1 MSDFSIIGNRTAMID
16 AAAKTTGA
24 GKYTDDLSVPGML
37 VGKILHSPYP
47 HARIRRIDTSRAEKC
62 EGVVAVVVGQ
72 DAPNPYGIL
81 PVGHDEYALALDKVR
96 YVGDNVACVVAV
108 SESIAE
114 TALELI
120 DVEYEV
126 LPAYFD
132 PEESMKAVTD
142 LIHDSKPGNLE
153 KDYHHVFGDPD
164 QGFAGADQIAE
175 ARFIANEVTHAAM
188 EPHSTLASFEIDP
201 HTGKPGRLTV
211 WSSTQVPYYLQH
223 KLSLV
228 LEMPM
233 AQIRVIKPLVGGG
246 FGGKSEV
253 IPLEIIAA
261 IAARKAQAAVKITY
275 TREEVFWAHRG
286 RPRTII
292 DLKTGVKK
300 DGRITAVKAR
310 VVQDGGAYCSYGVV
324 TILYSGALLGALY
337 DIPNI
342 QYDGYRVLT
351 NKPACG
357 AMRGHGTVNV
367 RFAFESQLDE
377 LALAIGMDPAE
388 IRQRNLLQPPCITV
402 NGLRVQ
408 SYGLPECIE
417 KTVDRSGWKQR
428 KGKLPRGRGL
438 GIACSHYVS
447 GAANSIIRS
456 DMPHS
461 TVNIKIDRDG
471 GVVVY
476 TGASE
481 IGQGS
486 DTMTAQIAAEV
497 LGCSLPRVRVIAADT
512 DLTPIDIGSYSSRV
526 TFMAGNATLRAASEV
541 KRLIAAAA
549 AKKMGCAAEDLIFR
563 NDQVLRKNA
572 AASVGELADKSVRT
586 TQDEASV
593 SGRVEGQILRGSLQQ
608 KRKEEGPKEKM
619 SFEEAVVAAID
630 FHGGLTGTGSYAP
643 PQEARGGKHK
653 GAGVGPS
660 PAYSYSAQVAEVS
673 VDEETGEVVV
683 HKVWAAHDC
692 GRALNPVSVEGQII
706 GSVWMGMGQAL
717 TEEMVWKDGMLM
729 NPGLLEYRSPS
740 SVESPE
746 VEPIIVESVDPEG
759 PFGAKECSE
768 GSLAATIPAIANAIY
783 DAVGVRLRESPF
795 TPERVLSALRAKR
808 NARALNLTKVLTRLL
823 RHASAN
829 TADRCAS
836 KVRARNATRSIHRG
850 EKCRPPRAVPIEPY
864 KVQTAPAQNCRRRN
878 RVSRGTFDA
887 CRAWQLAR
895 AGSNS
900 HPNHCRRHRFNSI
913 DAAET
918 IRAGARSR
926 SARNR
931 SAARHPAA
939 ARRRRRNRGPH
950 HAPRHRALRLSA
962 PALCGPHR
970 SSGDRGIAR
979 TAEHGHHRR

>member
-1 MSDFSIIGNRTAMID
+1 MSNFSIIGKPTAMVD
-16 AAAKTTGA
+16 AAEKTTGS
-24 GKYTDDLSVPGML
+24 GKYTDDLRVPGML

-47 HARIRRIDTSRAEKC
+47 HARIKSIDTTRAEVLD
-62 EGVVAVVVGQ
+62 GVVAVVIGK

-81 PVGHDEYALALDKVR
+81 PVGHDEHALALDKVR
-96 YVGDNVACVVAV
+96 YVGDNVACVAAV

-114 TALELI
+114 KALELI
-120 DVEYEV
+120 DVQYEV

-132 PEESMKAVTD
+132 PEESMRAKAD
-142 LIHDSKPGNLE
+142 FIHDNKPGNLE
-153 KDYHHVFGDPD
+153 KDYHHAFGDPD
-164 QGFAGADQIAE
+164 KGFAEAHHIAE

-188 EPHSTLASFEIDP
+188 EPHSTLASFELNP
-201 HTGKPGRLTV
+201 HTGKMGRLTV

-233 AQIRVIKPLVGGG
+233 SQIRVIKPLVGGG

-261 IAARKAQAAVKITY
+261 IAARKAQAPVKITY

-292 DLKTGVKK
+292 DLKTGIKN
-300 DGRITAVKAR
+300 DGGITAVKAR

-337 DIPNI
+337 DIPHI

-377 LALAIGMDPAE
+377 LAATIGMDPAE

-417 KTVDRSGWKQR
+417 KTVERSGWKQR
-428 KGKLPRGRGL
+428 RGKLPKGRGL

-486 DTMTAQIAAEV
+486 DTMTAQVAAEV
-497 LGCSLPRVRVIAADT
+497 LGCSLGRVRVIAADT

-526 TFMAGNATLRAASEV
+526 TFMAGNATLRAAEDV
-541 KRLIAAAA
+541 KKRIAAAA
-549 AKKMGCAAEDLIFR
+549 AQKMNCAAEDVIFR
-563 NDQVLRKNA
+563 DDLVLKKGSAIPSVKRDQAEESEV
-572 AASVGELADKSVRT
+572 
-586 TQDEASV
+586 TQAGASV

-608 KRKEEGPKEKM
+608 KRKEEGPKEWM
-619 SFEEAVVAAID
+619 TFEEAVVAAID
-630 FHGGLTGTGSYAP
+630 FHGALTGTGSYAP
-643 PQEARGGKHK
+643 PPEARGGKHK
-653 GAGVGPS
+653 GGGVGPS

-673 VDEETGEVVV
+673 VDEETGEVSV

-729 NPGLLEYRSPS
+729 NAGMLEYRSPS

-746 VEPIIVESVDPEG
+746 VEPIIVESIDPEG

-768 GSLAATIPAIANAIY
+768 GSLAATIPAISNAIY
-783 DAVGVRLRESPF
+783 DAVGIRLHESPF
-795 TPERVLSALRAKR
+795 TPERVLAALRAKR
-808 NARALNLTKVLTRLL
+808 SAKSLNMTEGI
-823 RHASAN
+823 
-829 TADRCAS
+829 D
-836 KVRARNATRSIHRG
+836 
-850 EKCRPPRAVPIEPY
+850 P
-864 KVQTAPAQNCRRRN
+864 TAPAGFREH
-878 RVSRGTFDA
+878 G
-887 CRAWQLAR
+887 
-895 AGSNS
+895 GSLCFKNKG
-900 HPNHCRRHRFNSI
+900 P
-913 DAAET
+913 
-918 IRAGARSR
+918 
-926 SARNR
+926 
-931 SAARHPAA
+931 ARHALDP
-939 ARRRRRNRGPH
+939 ARRE
-950 HAPRHRALRLSA
+950 ATTSA
-962 PALCGPHR
+962 GGA
-970 SSGDRGIAR
+970 D
-979 TAEHGHHRR
+979 

>member
-1 MSDFSIIGNRTAMID
+1 MSDFSIIGKPTAMID
-16 AAAKTTGA
+16 AAEKTTGA

-47 HARIRRIDTSRAEKC
+47 HARIKRIDTSRAEKC
-62 EGVVAVVVGQ
+62 EGVVAVAVGK

-81 PVGHDEYALALDKVR
+81 PVGHDEYPLALDKVR

-108 SESIAE
+108 SEAIAE
-114 TALELI
+114 KALELI

-132 PEESMKAVTD
+132 PEESMKAQTD
-142 LIHDSKPGNLE
+142 LIHDSKPDNLE

-164 QGFAGADQIAE
+164 KGFAEADQVAE

-261 IAARKAQAAVKITY
+261 VAARKAQAPVKITY

-292 DLKTGVKK
+292 DLKTGVKS

-377 LALAIGMDPAE
+377 LAAKIGMDPAE
-388 IRQRNLLQPPCITV
+388 IRRRNLLQPPCVTV

-417 KTVDRSGWKQR
+417 KTVERSGWKQR
-428 KGKLPRGRGL
+428 KGKLPKGRGL

-526 TFMAGNATLRAASEV
+526 TFMAGNATLRAAAGSEKADCRRCGEEDEMRSGRSDLSERFV
-541 KRLIAAAA
+541 RKDHVRRNGHVGTAAL
-549 AKKMGCAAEDLIFR
+549 GRPAE
-563 NDQVLRKNA
+563 QSSA
-572 AASVGELADKSVRT
+572 
-586 TQDEASV
+586 ASV

-608 KRKEEGPKEKM
+608 KRKEEGPKDSM
-619 SFEEAVVAAID
+619 TFEEAVVAAID
-630 FHGGLTGTGSYAP
+630 FHGALTGTGSYAP
-643 PQEARGGKHK
+643 PPEARGGKHK

-673 VDEETGEVVV
+673 VDEETGEVTV

-746 VEPIIVESVDPEG
+746 VEPIIVESIDPEG

-783 DAVGVRLRESPF
+783 DAVGVRLHESPF
-795 TPERVLSALRAKR
+795 TPERVLAALRAKK
-808 NARALNLTKVLTRLL
+808 NAKALNLTEGVDPTAPTRFREHGGSLWFKGKGPE
-823 RHASAN
+823 RHALDPSRRE
-829 TADRCAS
+829 TPS
-836 KVRARNATRSIHRG
+836 K
-850 EKCRPPRAVPIEPY
+850 
-864 KVQTAPAQNCRRRN
+864 
-878 RVSRGTFDA
+878 
-887 CRAWQLAR
+887 
-895 AGSNS
+895 AG
-900 HPNHCRRHRFNSI
+900 
-913 DAAET
+913 
-918 IRAGARSR
+918 
-926 SARNR
+926 
-931 SAARHPAA
+931 
-939 ARRRRRNRGPH
+939 
-950 HAPRHRALRLSA
+950 
-962 PALCGPHR
+962 
-970 SSGDRGIAR
+970 GDD
-979 TAEHGHHRR
+979 

>member
-1 MSDFSIIGNRTAMID
+1 MPKTNDQGAGMGFSVIGKPTAMVD
-16 AAAKTTGA
+16 AAEKTTGA
-24 GKYTDDLSVPGML
+24 GKYTDDLSVSGML

-47 HARIRRIDTSRAEKC
+47 HARIKNIDTRRADALED
-62 EGVVAVVVGQ
+62 VVAVVVGK
-72 DAPNPYGIL
+72 DAPKSYGIL
-81 PVGHDEYALALDKVR
+81 PVGHDEYPLALDKVR
-96 YVGDNVACVVAV
+96 YVGDNVACVVAT
-108 SESIAE
+108 SEAIAE
-114 TALELI
+114 KALELI
-120 DVEYEV
+120 DIDYEV

-132 PEESMKAVTD
+132 PEQSMNAETD
-142 LIHDSKPGNLE
+142 LIHDNKSHNIE
-153 KDYHHVFGDPD
+153 KDYHHVFGDPEK
-164 QGFAGADQIAE
+164 GFAEADQVAE

-188 EPHSTLASFEIDP
+188 EPHSTLAAFEIDP

-261 IAARKAQAAVKITY
+261 IAARKAKAPVKITY

-377 LALAIGMDPAE
+377 LASRVGMDPAE
-388 IRQRNLLQPPCITV
+388 IRRRNLLQPPCVTV

-408 SYGLPECIE
+408 SYGLPECIDQ
-417 KTVDRSGWKQR
+417 VVRRSGWNER
-428 KGKLPRGRGL
+428 IGKLPRGRGL

-486 DTMTAQIAAEV
+486 DTMTAQVAAEV
-497 LGCSLPRVRVIAADT
+497 LGCSLSRVRVVAADT

-526 TFMAGNATLRAASEV
+526 TFMAGNATLRAAAEI
-541 KRLIAAAA
+541 KKLIAAAA
-549 AKKMGCAAEDLIFR
+549 AKKMGCSIENLIFR
-563 NDQVLRKNA
+563 DDLVTKECSTEYESPGQTSPGPDGRGRPSPHGSSSSFNSQQ
-572 AASVGELADKSVRT
+572 T
-586 TQDEASV
+586 SV

-608 KRKEEGPKEKM
+608 KRKEEGPKDEM
-619 SFEEAVVAAID
+619 TFEEAVVAAID
-630 FHGGLTGTGSYAP
+630 FHGALTGTGSYAP
-643 PQEARGGKHK
+643 PPDARGGKHK

-673 VDEETGEVVV
+673 VDEETGEVIV

-692 GRALNPVSVEGQII
+692 GRALNPVAVEGQII

-740 SVESPE
+740 SIESPDI
-746 VEPIIVESVDPEG
+746 EPIIVESVDPEG

-783 DAVGVRLRESPF
+783 NAVGIRLHESPF
-795 TPERVLSALRAKR
+795 TPERVLAALRAKK
-808 NARALNLTKVLTRLL
+808 NAKALNLTEGIDPT
-823 RHASAN
+823 SP
-829 TADRCAS
+829 DRF
-836 KVRARNATRSIHRG
+836 R
-850 EKCRPPRAVPIEPY
+850 
-864 KVQTAPAQNCRRRN
+864 
-878 RVSRGTFDA
+878 
-887 CRAWQLAR
+887 
-895 AGSNS
+895 
-900 HPNHCRRHRFNSI
+900 
-913 DAAET
+913 
-918 IRAGARSR
+918 
-926 SARNR
+926 
-931 SAARHPAA
+931 
-939 ARRRRRNRGPH
+939 
-950 HAPRHRALRLSA
+950 
-962 PALCGPHR
+962 
-970 SSGDRGIAR
+970 
-979 TAEHGHHRR
+979 EHGGSLWFKGKGPERHHLDPARQATGGAD

>member
-1 MSDFSIIGNRTAMID
+1 MTDFSIIGKSIAMVD
-16 AAAKTTGA
+16 AAGKTTGS
-24 GKYTDDLSVPGML
+24 GKYADDLTAPGML
-37 VGKILHSPYP
+37 IGKILHSPYP
-47 HARIRRIDTSRAEKC
+47 HARIKRIDASRAEKLD
-62 EGVVAVVVGQ
+62 GVVTVVVGK

-96 YVGDNVACVVAV
+96 YVGDNVACVAAV
-108 SESIAE
+108 DEAIAE
-114 TALELI
+114 KALELI

-132 PEESMKAVTD
+132 PEDSMKAETN
-142 LIHDSKPGNLE
+142 LIHDNKPNNIE

-164 QGFAGADQIAE
+164 QGFAEADQIAE

-188 EPHSTLASFEIDP
+188 EPHATLAGFEIDP
-201 HTGKPGRLTV
+201 QTGNPGRLIV
-211 WSSTQVPYYLQH
+211 QSSTQVPYYLQH

-228 LEMPM
+228 LEMQM
-233 AQIRVIKPLVGGG
+233 SQIRVIKPLVGGG

-261 IAARKAQAAVKITY
+261 IAARKAKAPVKITY

-286 RPRTII
+286 RPRTIV
-292 DLKTGVKK
+292 DLKTGVKN
-300 DGRITAVKAR
+300 DGSITAVKAR
-310 VVQDGGAYCSYGVV
+310 VIQDGGAYCSYGVV

-351 NKPACG
+351 NKPVCG

-367 RFAFESQLDE
+367 RFAFETQLDE
-377 LALAIGMDPAE
+377 LAAKIGMDPAQ
-388 IRQRNLLQPPCITV
+388 IRQHNLLKPPCVTV

-417 KTVDRSGWKQR
+417 KVVERSSWKQR
-428 KGKLPRGRGL
+428 KGKMPKGRGL
-438 GIACSHYVS
+438 GVACSHYVS

-476 TGASE
+476 TGASD

-486 DTMTAQIAAEV
+486 DTMVAQVTAET
-497 LGCSLPRVRVIAADT
+497 LGCTMARVKIIAADT

-526 TFMAGNATLRAASEV
+526 TFMNGNATLRAAQDV
-541 KRLIAAAA
+541 KKQIALAAAR
-549 AKKMGCAAEDLIFR
+549 KMNCEVDDLMFR
-563 NDQVLRKNA
+563 DDIVARKNGHA
-572 AASVGELADKSVRT
+572 RT
-586 TQDEASV
+586 AVLNVDAGVPPMQAASV

-608 KRKEEGPKEKM
+608 KRKDEGPKDRL

-630 FHGGLTGTGSYAP
+630 FHGALSGTGSYAP
-643 PQEARGGKHK
+643 PPEARGGKHK

-673 VDEETGEVVV
+673 VDEETGEVTV
-683 HKVWAAHDC
+683 HKVWASHDC

-746 VEPIIVESVDPEG
+746 VEAIIVESIDPEG

-768 GSLAATIPAIANAIY
+768 GSLAATIPAISNAIY
-783 DAVGVRLRESPF
+783 DAVGVRLHESPF
-795 TPERVLSALRAKR
+795 TPERVLSALRAKKK
-808 NARALNLTKVLTRLL
+808 LKHINLTEGVDPTSPKTFREHGGSLWF
-823 RHASAN
+823 
-829 TADRCAS
+829 
-836 KVRARNATRSIHRG
+836 RG
-850 EKCRPPRAVPIEPY
+850 KGPE
-864 KVQTAPAQNCRRRN
+864 
-878 RVSRGTFDA
+878 
-887 CRAWQLAR
+887 
-895 AGSNS
+895 
-900 HPNHCRRHRFNSI
+900 
-913 DAAET
+913 
-918 IRAGARSR
+918 
-926 SARNR
+926 
-931 SAARHPAA
+931 RHPLDPSRREMPEAA
-939 ARRRRRNRGPH
+939 A
-950 HAPRHRALRLSA
+950 
-962 PALCGPHR
+962 
-970 SSGDRGIAR
+970 GDD
-979 TAEHGHHRR
+979 

>member
-1 MSDFSIIGNRTAMID
+1 MSSEFAVIGKPTAMVD
-16 AAAKTTGA
+16 AAEKTTGS

-47 HARIRRIDTSRAEKC
+47 HARIKAIDTSKAQKLD
-62 EGVVAVVVGQ
+62 GVVAVAVGK
-72 DAPNPYGIL
+72 DAPKTYGIL
-81 PVGHDEYALALDKVR
+81 PVGHDEYPLALDKVR
-96 YVGDNVACVVAV
+96 YVGDNVACVVAT
-108 SESIAE
+108 SEAIAE
-114 TALELI
+114 RALELI
-120 DVEYEV
+120 DVDYEV
-126 LPAYFD
+126 LPGYFD
-132 PEESMKAVTD
+132 PEESMKAESD
-142 LIHDSKPGNLE
+142 LIHDHKPNNIE
-153 KDYHHVFGDPD
+153 KDYHHVFGDPEK
-164 QGFAGADQIAE
+164 GFTEADQIAE
-175 ARFIANEVTHAAM
+175 ARFISNEVTHAAM

-261 IAARKAQAAVKITY
+261 IAARKAQAPVKITY

-342 QYDGYRVLT
+342 QFDGYRVLT

-377 LALAIGMDPAE
+377 LASAIGMDAAE
-388 IRQRNLLQPPCITV
+388 IRRRNLLKPPCITV

-417 KTVDRSGWKQR
+417 KTVERSGWKER
-428 KGKLPRGRGL
+428 KGKLAKGRGL

-486 DTMTAQIAAEV
+486 DTMTAQVAAET
-497 LGCSLPRVRVIAADT
+497 LGCSLSRVRVVAADT

-526 TFMAGNATLRAASEV
+526 TFMAGNATLRAAAEV
-541 KRLIAAAA
+541 KKLIAAAA
-549 AKKMGCAAEDLIFR
+549 AKKMSCDPGDVVIRDDRVSREAR
-563 NDQVLRKNA
+563 
-572 AASVGELADKSVRT
+572 VGTDTVVRPAQEGSAT
-586 TQDEASV
+586 SV

-608 KRKEEGPKEKM
+608 KRKEEGPKDSM
-619 SFEEAVVAAID
+619 TFEEAVVAAID
-630 FHGGLTGTGSYAP
+630 FHGALTGTGSYAP
-643 PQEARGGKHK
+643 PAEARGGKHK

-673 VDEETGEVVV
+673 VDEETGEVTV

-783 DAVGVRLRESPF
+783 DAVGVRLHESPF
-795 TPERVLSALRAKR
+795 TPERVLAALRAKEK
-808 NARALNLTKVLTRLL
+808 AKTLNLTEGI
-823 RHASAN
+823 
-829 TADRCAS
+829 D
-836 KVRARNATRSIHRG
+836 
-850 EKCRPPRAVPIEPY
+850 P
-864 KVQTAPAQNCRRRN
+864 TAPTRFREH
-878 RVSRGTFDA
+878 G
-887 CRAWQLAR
+887 
-895 AGSNS
+895 GSLWFKGKG
-900 HPNHCRRHRFNSI
+900 P
-913 DAAET
+913 E
-918 IRAGARSR
+918 
-926 SARNR
+926 
-931 SAARHPAA
+931 RHPLDPSRQAE
-939 ARRRRRNRGPH
+939 
-950 HAPRHRALRLSA
+950 APVGGA
-962 PALCGPHR
+962 
-970 SSGDRGIAR
+970 D
-979 TAEHGHHRR
+979 

>member
-1 MSDFSIIGNRTAMID
+1 MTRALLTENRELMPTDATPTTTFSTIGKSVAMID
-16 AAAKTTGA
+16 AAEKTTGT

-37 VGKILHSPYP
+37 IGKILHSPYP
-47 HARIRRIDTSRAEKC
+47 HARIKRIDASRAEALD
-62 EGVVAVVVGQ
+62 GVVAVVTGP
-72 DAPNPYGIL
+72 DAPNPFGIL
-81 PVGHDEYALALDKVR
+81 PVGHDEHALALDKVR
-96 YVGDNVACVVAV
+96 YVGDNVACVAAI
-108 SESIAE
+108 SEAIAE
-114 TALELI
+114 KALELI
-120 DVEYEV
+120 DVEYEL

-132 PEESMKAVTD
+132 PEESMKVETD
-142 LIHDSKPGNLE
+142 LIHDNKPHNLE
-153 KDYHHVFGDPD
+153 KDYHHVFGDPEKA
-164 QGFAGADQIAE
+164 FAE
-175 ARFIANEVTHAAM
+175 ADCVMEGRFLANEVTHAAM

-201 HTGKPGRLTV
+201 HTGQPGRLTV

-228 LEMPM
+228 LDMPM
-233 AQIRVIKPLVGGG
+233 QQIRVIKPLVGGG

-261 IAARKAQAAVKITY
+261 VAARKAKAPVKITY
-275 TREEVFWAHRG
+275 TREEVFLAHRG
-286 RPRTII
+286 RPRTIV
-292 DLKTGVKK
+292 DLKTGVKS

-377 LALAIGMDPAE
+377 IAVKLKIDPAE
-388 IRQRNLLQPPCITV
+388 IRRRNLLKPPCITI

-408 SYGLPECIE
+408 SYGLPECIDQVV
-417 KTVDRSGWKQR
+417 TRSKWAER
-428 KGKLPRGRGL
+428 RGKLPKGRGL
-438 GIACSHYVS
+438 GVACSHYVS

-476 TGASE
+476 TGASD

-486 DTMTAQIAAEV
+486 DTMVAQIAAET
-497 LGCSLPRVRVIAADT
+497 LGCSLGRVRVIAADT

-526 TFMAGNATLRAASEV
+526 TFMNGNATLRAAEEV
-541 KRLIAAAA
+541 QKQIAAAA
-549 AKKMGCAAEDLIFR
+549 AKKMNCTAEDLIFR
-563 NDQVLRKNA
+563 DDHVTRRDGPRLSGSQGPGNA
-572 AASVGELADKSVRT
+572 ALVIDESVQHGRGRT
-586 TQDEASV
+586 SLHEPPQPTV

-608 KRKEEGPKEKM
+608 KRKDEGPKDSL

-630 FHGGLTGTGSYAP
+630 FHGALSGTGSYAP
-643 PQEARGGKHK
+643 PLEARGGKHK

-673 VDEETGEVVV
+673 VDEDTGEVTV

-692 GRALNPVSVEGQII
+692 GRALNPVSVEGQVI

-740 SVESPE
+740 SVESPD
-746 VEPIIVESVDPEG
+746 VEAIIVESIDPEG
-759 PFGAKECSE
+759 PFGAKESSE

-783 DAVGVRLRESPF
+783 DAVGIRLHESPF
-795 TPERVLSALRAKR
+795 TPERVLAALRARK
-808 NARALNLTKVLTRLL
+808 NAKHINLTEGV
-823 RHASAN
+823 
-829 TADRCAS
+829 D
-836 KVRARNATRSIHRG
+836 
-850 EKCRPPRAVPIEPY
+850 P
-864 KVQTAPAQNCRRRN
+864 TAPVHFREHGGALWFKGKGPDR
-878 RVSRGTFDA
+878 
-887 CRAWQLAR
+887 
-895 AGSNS
+895 
-900 HPNHCRRHRFNSI
+900 HPL
-913 DAAET
+913 DP
-918 IRAGARSR
+918 ARSGV
-926 SARNR
+926 SAEGG
-931 SAARHPAA
+931 A
-939 ARRRRRNRGPH
+939 
-950 HAPRHRALRLSA
+950 
-962 PALCGPHR
+962 
-970 SSGDRGIAR
+970 D
-979 TAEHGHHRR
+979 

>member
-1 MSDFSIIGNRTAMID
+1 MNNGFSIIGKRTAMVD
-16 AAAKTTGA
+16 AAGKTTGA

-37 VGKILHSPYP
+37 IGKILHSPYP
-47 HARIRRIDTSRAEKC
+47 HARIRRIETSRAKAL
-62 EGVVAVVVGQ
+62 EGVVAVVVGA
-72 DAPNPYGIL
+72 DAPKTYGIL
-81 PVGHDEYALALDKVR
+81 PVGHDETALAVEKVR
-96 YVGDNVACVVAV
+96 YVGDNVACVAAV
-108 SESIAE
+108 DEATAE
-114 TALELI
+114 RALELI

-132 PEESMKAVTD
+132 PEESMKAETD
-142 LIHDSKPGNLE
+142 LIHDHKAHNIE
-153 KDYHHVFGDPD
+153 KDYHHVFGDPE
-164 QGFAGADQIAE
+164 QGFAEADCVAE
-175 ARFIANEVTHAAM
+175 GRFIANEVTHAAM

-201 HTGKPGRLTV
+201 HSGKQGRLTV

-233 AQIRVIKPLVGGG
+233 SQIRVIKPLVGGG

-261 IAARKAQAAVKITY
+261 VTARKANAPVKITY

-286 RPRTII
+286 RPRTIV
-292 DLKTGVKK
+292 DLKTGVKN

-377 LALAIGMDPAE
+377 ISARIGVDPAA
-388 IRQRNLLQPPCITV
+388 IRRRNLLQTPCITV

-408 SYGLPECIE
+408 SYGLPDCIDE
-417 KTVDRSGWKQR
+417 VVNRSGWKER
-428 KGKLPRGRGL
+428 KGKLGRGRGL

-486 DTMTAQIAAEV
+486 DTMTAQIAAEA
-497 LGCSLPRVRVIAADT
+497 LGCSLQRVKVIAADT
-512 DLTPIDIGSYSSRV
+512 DVTPIDIGSYSSRV
-526 TFMAGNATLRAASEV
+526 TFMAGNATLRAAEEV
-541 KRLIAAAA
+541 KKQIASAA
-549 AKKMGCAAEDLIFR
+549 AKKMNCAPEELVFRDDLVFLR
-563 NDQVLRKNA
+563 NANKHPRV
-572 AASVGELADKSVRT
+572 
-586 TQDEASV
+586 TQAEASV

-608 KRKEEGPKEKM
+608 KRKEEGPRETM
-619 SFEEAVVAAID
+619 TFEEAVVAAID
-630 FHGGLTGTGSYAP
+630 FHGALTGTGSYAP
-643 PQEARGGKHK
+643 PLQARGGKHK

-673 VDEETGEVVV
+673 VDEDTGEVTV
-683 HKVWAAHDC
+683 HKVWASHDC
-692 GRALNPVSVEGQII
+692 GRALNPVAVEGQIV
-706 GSVWMGMGQAL
+706 GSVWMGLGQAVQ
-717 TEEMVWKDGMLM
+717 EEMVWKDGLLM

-740 SVESPE
+740 SAESPDI
-746 VEPIIVESVDPEG
+746 EPIIVESIDPEG

-783 DAVGVRLRESPF
+783 DAVGIRLHESPF
-795 TPERVLSALRAKR
+795 TPERILAALRKGK
-808 NARALNLTKVLTRLL
+808 NARTLDLTEGI
-823 RHASAN
+823 
-829 TADRCAS
+829 D
-836 KVRARNATRSIHRG
+836 
-850 EKCRPPRAVPIEPY
+850 P
-864 KVQTAPAQNCRRRN
+864 TAPARFREHGG
-878 RVSRGTFDA
+878 SLWYRGKGPD
-887 CRAWQLAR
+887 
-895 AGSNS
+895 
-900 HPNHCRRHRFNSI
+900 RHAL
-913 DAAET
+913 D
-918 IRAGARSR
+918 
-926 SARNR
+926 
-931 SAARHPAA
+931 P
-939 ARRRRRNRGPH
+939 ARRRLAEVG
-950 HAPRHRALRLSA
+950 
-962 PALCGPHR
+962 
-970 SSGDRGIAR
+970 GDD
-979 TAEHGHHRR
+979 

>member
-1 MSDFSIIGNRTAMID
+1 MPDFSIIGKSIAMVD
-16 AAAKTTGA
+16 AAGKTTGS
-24 GKYTDDLSVPGML
+24 GKYADDLTAPGML
-37 VGKILHSPYP
+37 IGKILHSPYP
-47 HARIRRIDTSRAEKC
+47 HARIKRIDSSRAEQLD
-62 EGVVAVVVGQ
+62 GVVTVVVGS

-81 PVGHDEYALALDKVR
+81 PVGHDEYALAIDKVR
-96 YVGDNVACVVAV
+96 YVGDNVACVAAID
-108 SESIAE
+108 EATAE
-114 TALELI
+114 KALELI

-132 PEESMKAVTD
+132 PEDSMKAEAN
-142 LIHDSKPGNLE
+142 LIHDNKPNNIE
-153 KDYHHVFGDPD
+153 KDYHHVFGDPEK
-164 QGFAGADQIAE
+164 GFAEADHIAE
-175 ARFIANEVTHAAM
+175 GRFIANEVTHAAM
-188 EPHSTLASFEIDP
+188 EPHATLAGFEIDP
-201 HTGKPGRLTV
+201 QTGKPGRLIV
-211 WSSTQVPYYLQH
+211 KSSTQVPYYLQH
-223 KLSLV
+223 KLALV
-228 LEMPM
+228 LEMQM
-233 AQIRVIKPLVGGG
+233 SQIRVIKPLVGGG

-261 IAARKAQAAVKITY
+261 IAARKAKAPVKVTY

-286 RPRTII
+286 RPRTIV

-351 NKPACG
+351 NKPVCG

-367 RFAFESQLDE
+367 RFAFETQLDE
-377 LALAIGMDPAE
+377 LAAAIGMDPAE
-388 IRQRNLLQPPCITV
+388 IRQHNLLKPPCITV

-417 KTVDRSGWKQR
+417 KVVERSGWKQR
-428 KGKLPRGRGL
+428 KGKLPKGRGL
-438 GIACSHYVS
+438 GVACSHYVS

-476 TGASE
+476 TGASD

-486 DTMTAQIAAEV
+486 DTMVAQITAET
-497 LGCSLPRVRVIAADT
+497 LGCSLGRVKVIAADT

-526 TFMAGNATLRAASEV
+526 TFMNGNATLRAAQDV
-541 KRLIAAAA
+541 KKQIALAAAR
-549 AKKMGCAAEDLIFR
+549 KMNCEAGDLFFR
-563 NDQVLRKNA
+563 NDTVRRKDF
-572 AASVGELADKSVRT
+572 ADRSVRA
-586 TQDEASV
+586 TQSEASV
-593 SGRVEGQILRGSLQQ
+593 SGHVEGQILRGSLQQ
-608 KRKEEGPKEKM
+608 KRKDEGPKDQL

-630 FHGGLTGTGSYAP
+630 FHGALSGTGSYAP
-643 PQEARGGKHK
+643 PADARGGKHK

-673 VDEETGEVVV
+673 VDEETGEVTV
-683 HKVWAAHDC
+683 HKVWASHDC

-746 VEPIIVESVDPEG
+746 VEAIIVESVDPEG

-768 GSLAATIPAIANAIY
+768 GSLAATIPAISNAIY
-783 DAVGVRLRESPF
+783 DAVGVRLHECPF
-795 TPERVLSALRAKR
+795 TPERVLAALRAKK
-808 NARALNLTKVLTRLL
+808 NAKHINLTEGVDPTSPKTFREHGGSLWFRGKGPE
-823 RHASAN
+823 RHPLDPSRREAA
-829 TADRCAS
+829 
-836 KVRARNATRSIHRG
+836 
-850 EKCRPPRAVPIEPY
+850 
-864 KVQTAPAQNCRRRN
+864 APA
-878 RVSRGTFDA
+878 G
-887 CRAWQLAR
+887 
-895 AGSNS
+895 
-900 HPNHCRRHRFNSI
+900 
-913 DAAET
+913 
-918 IRAGARSR
+918 
-926 SARNR
+926 
-931 SAARHPAA
+931 
-939 ARRRRRNRGPH
+939 
-950 HAPRHRALRLSA
+950 
-962 PALCGPHR
+962 
-970 SSGDRGIAR
+970 GDD
-979 TAEHGHHRR
+979 

>member
-1 MSDFSIIGNRTAMID
+1 MPNDFSIIGKPIAMVD
-16 AAAKTTGA
+16 AAGKTTGA
-24 GKYTDDLSVPGML
+24 GTYTDDLSLPGML
-37 VGKILHSPYP
+37 VGKTLHSPYP
-47 HARIRRIDTSRAEKC
+47 HAHIKGIDTTRAEKLD
-62 EGVVAVVVGQ
+62 GVVAVATGK
-72 DAPNPYGIL
+72 DAPNKYGIL
-81 PVGHDEYALALDKVR
+81 PVGHDETALAVDKVR
-96 YVGDNVACVVAV
+96 YVGDNVACVAAV
-108 SESIAE
+108 DEATAE
-114 TALELI
+114 KAVELI
-120 DVEYEV
+120 DVEYEL
-126 LPAYFD
+126 LPAWFD
-132 PEESMKAVTD
+132 PEEAMKAERD
-142 LIHDSKPGNLE
+142 LIHEQRPHNIKKN
-153 KDYHHVFGDPD
+153 YHHVFCDPN
-164 QGFAGADQIAE
+164 QGFAHSDCVLE
-175 ARFIANEVTHAAM
+175 ARYLANEVTHAAM
-188 EPHSTLASFEIDP
+188 EPHSTLASFELDP
-201 HTGKPGRLTV
+201 HTGKMGRLTV

-233 AQIRVIKPLVGGG
+233 SQIRVIKPLVGGG

-261 IAARKAQAAVKITY
+261 VAARKAKAPVKITY

-292 DLKTGVKK
+292 DLKTGVKS

-337 DIPNI
+337 DIPTI

-377 LALAIGMDPAE
+377 LAATLKIDPAE
-388 IRQRNLLQPPCITV
+388 IRSRNLLQPPCVTI

-417 KTVDRSGWKQR
+417 KVAERSGWNVR
-428 KGKLPRGRGL
+428 MGKLPRGRGL

-476 TGASE
+476 TGAAE

-486 DTMTAQIAAEV
+486 DTMTAQIAAEA
-497 LGCSLPRVRVIAADT
+497 LGCSLSRVKVVAADT

-526 TFMAGNATLRAASEV
+526 TFMAGNATLRAAEEV
-541 KRLIAAAA
+541 KKQIALAAAR
-549 AKKMGCAAEDLIFR
+549 KMGCAPEQLIFR
-563 NDQVLRKNA
+563 DEAVYRKDTGVDAGLRPA
-572 AASVGELADKSVRT
+572 GRGEAPSPHG
-586 TQDEASV
+586 QASV
-593 SGRVEGQILRGSLQQ
+593 SGHVEGQILRGSLQQ
-608 KRKEEGPKEKM
+608 KRRDEVPKDSM
-619 SFEEAVVAAID
+619 TFEEAVVAAID
-630 FHGGLTGTGSYAP
+630 FHGALTGTGSYAP
-643 PQEARGGKHK
+643 PPEARGGKHK

-673 VDEETGEVVV
+673 VDEDTGEVTV

-717 TEEMVWKDGMLM
+717 TEEMVWKDGLLM

-746 VEPIIVESVDPEG
+746 IEPIVVESVDPEG

-783 DAVGVRLRESPF
+783 DAVGIRLHESPF
-795 TPERVLSALRAKR
+795 TPERVLAALRAKN
-808 NARALNLTKVLTRLL
+808 NAKSLNLTEGV
-823 RHASAN
+823 
-829 TADRCAS
+829 D
-836 KVRARNATRSIHRG
+836 
-850 EKCRPPRAVPIEPY
+850 P
-864 KVQTAPAQNCRRRN
+864 TAPTHFREHGG
-878 RVSRGTFDA
+878 SLWFRGK
-887 CRAWQLAR
+887 
-895 AGSNS
+895 G
-900 HPNHCRRHRFNSI
+900 P
-913 DAAET
+913 E
-918 IRAGARSR
+918 
-926 SARNR
+926 
-931 SAARHPAA
+931 RHP
-939 ARRRRRNRGPH
+939 
-950 HAPRHRALRLSA
+950 LDSA
-962 PALCGPHR
+962 PAR
-970 SSGDRGIAR
+970 S
-979 TAEHGHHRR
+979 

>member
-1 MSDFSIIGNRTAMID
+1 MSGDFSIIGRPTAMID
-16 AAAKTTGA
+16 AAEKTTGV
-24 GKYTDDLSVPGML
+24 GKYTDDLSLPGML
-37 VGKILHSPYP
+37 TGKILHSPYP
-47 HARIRRIDTSRAEKC
+47 HALIKSIDTSRAENC
-62 EGVVAVVVGQ
+62 DGVVAVVVGK

-114 TALELI
+114 NALESI
-120 DVEYEV
+120 AVEYEL

-132 PEESMKAVTD
+132 PEESMRAQTN
-142 LIHDSKPGNLE
+142 LIHGSKPGNLE
-153 KDYHHVFGDPD
+153 KDYHHVFGNPD
-164 QGFAGADQIAE
+164 QGFAEADQIAE

-188 EPHSTLASFEIDP
+188 EPHSTLASFELDP

-233 AQIRVIKPLVGGG
+233 SQIRVIKPLVGGG

-253 IPLEIIAA
+253 IPIEIIAA
-261 IAARKAQAAVKITY
+261 IAARKAQAPVKITY

-292 DLKTGVKK
+292 DLKTGVKT

-377 LALAIGMDPAE
+377 LATKIGMDAAE

-417 KTVDRSGWKQR
+417 KTVERSGWKQR
-428 KGKLPRGRGL
+428 KGKMPKGRGL

-486 DTMTAQIAAEV
+486 DTMTAQVAAEV

-526 TFMAGNATLRAASEV
+526 TFMAGNATLRAAREV
-541 KRLIAAAA
+541 KKLIAAAA
-549 AKKMGCAAEDLIFR
+549 AQKMICGADDLIFR
-563 NDQVLRKNA
+563 DDLVFKKGTRDTTVKKA
-572 AASVGELADKSVRT
+572 LADEVDV
-586 TQDEASV
+586 TQAGASV
-593 SGRVEGQILRGSLQQ
+593 SGRVEGQILRRSLQQ
-608 KRKEEGPKEKM
+608 KRNEEGPKDWM
-619 SFEEAVVAAID
+619 TFEEAVVAAID
-630 FHGGLTGTGSYAP
+630 FHGALTGTGSYAP

-673 VDEETGEVVV
+673 VDEETGEVTV

-746 VEPIIVESVDPEG
+746 VEPIIVESIDPEG

-783 DAVGVRLRESPF
+783 DAVGVRLHESPF
-795 TPERVLSALRAKR
+795 TPERVLAAVRAK
-808 NARALNLTKVLTRLL
+808 NQAKALNLTQGVDPTSPQRFREHGGSLCFKGKGPQ
-823 RHASAN
+823 RHALDPARQEAPSVRGG
-829 TADRCAS
+829 AD
-836 KVRARNATRSIHRG
+836 
-850 EKCRPPRAVPIEPY
+850 
-864 KVQTAPAQNCRRRN
+864 
-878 RVSRGTFDA
+878 
-887 CRAWQLAR
+887 
-895 AGSNS
+895 
-900 HPNHCRRHRFNSI
+900 
-913 DAAET
+913 
-918 IRAGARSR
+918 
-926 SARNR
+926 
-931 SAARHPAA
+931 
-939 ARRRRRNRGPH
+939 
-950 HAPRHRALRLSA
+950 
-962 PALCGPHR
+962 
-970 SSGDRGIAR
+970 
-979 TAEHGHHRR
+979 

>member
-1 MSDFSIIGNRTAMID
+1 MTDFSIIGKPTAMVD
-16 AAAKTTGA
+16 AAEKTTGG
-24 GKYTDDLSVPGML
+24 GKYTDDISVPGML
-37 VGKILHSPYP
+37 IGKILHSPYP
-47 HARIRRIDTSRAEKC
+47 HARIRSIDTSRAEKLD
-62 EGVVAVVVGQ
+62 GVVTVAVGK
-72 DAPNPYGIL
+72 DAPNPFGIL
-81 PVGHDEYALALDKVR
+81 PVGHDEHALALDKVR

-108 SESIAE
+108 SEAIAE
-114 TALELI
+114 KALELI
-120 DVEYEV
+120 DVDYEL

-132 PEESMKAVTD
+132 PEESMKAESD
-142 LIHDSKPGNLE
+142 LIHDHKLHNLE

-164 QGFAGADQIAE
+164 KGFEEADQIAE

-188 EPHSTLASFEIDP
+188 EPHCTLASFELDP
-201 HTGKPGRLTV
+201 HTGNLGRLTV
-211 WSSTQVPYYLQH
+211 QSSTQVPYYLQH

-233 AQIRVIKPLVGGG
+233 QQIRVIKPLVGGG

-261 IAARKAQAAVKITY
+261 IAARKAKAPVKITY

-292 DLKTGVKK
+292 DLKTGVKN

-337 DIPNI
+337 DIPSI

-377 LALAIGMDPAE
+377 LALKIAMDPAE
-388 IRQRNLLQPPCITV
+388 IRLRNLLKPPCITV

-417 KTVDRSGWKQR
+417 KTVERSDWKQR
-428 KGKLPRGRGL
+428 KGKLPKGRGL

-486 DTMTAQIAAEV
+486 DTMTAQIAAET
-497 LGCSLPRVRVIAADT
+497 LGCSLARVRVIAADT

-526 TFMAGNATLRAASEV
+526 TFMAGNATLRAANDV
-541 KRLIAAAA
+541 KKRIAAAA
-549 AKKMGCAAEDLIFR
+549 AKKMNCAAEELVFR
-563 NDQVLRKNA
+563 EDVVFKSGHVGAGDPPVQAQPAQNPDGRGRPYTHGS
-572 AASVGELADKSVRT
+572 SVPQQTE
-586 TQDEASV
+586 QPSV
-593 SGRVEGQILRGSLQQ
+593 SGHVEGQILRGSLQQ
-608 KRKEEGPKEKM
+608 KRKDEGPKEWM
-619 SFEEAVVAAID
+619 TFEEAVVAAID
-630 FHGGLTGTGSYAP
+630 FHGALTGTGSYAP
-643 PQEARGGKHK
+643 PPEARGGKHK
-653 GAGVGPS
+653 GGGVGPS
-660 PAYSYSAQVAEVS
+660 PAYSYSAQVAEVT
-673 VDEETGEVVV
+673 VDEETGEVTV

-729 NPGLLEYRSPS
+729 NGGLLEYRSPS

-746 VEPIIVESVDPEG
+746 IEPIIVESIDPEG

-783 DAVGVRLRESPF
+783 DAVGVRLHESPF
-795 TPERVLSALRAKR
+795 TPERVLAALRAK
-808 NARALNLTKVLTRLL
+808 NKQKTLNLTEGVDPTAPVRFREHGGSLWFKGKGPQ
-823 RHASAN
+823 RHAL
-829 TADRCAS
+829 D
-836 KVRARNATRSIHRG
+836 
-850 EKCRPPRAVPIEPY
+850 P
-864 KVQTAPAQNCRRRN
+864 
-878 RVSRGTFDA
+878 
-887 CRAWQLAR
+887 
-895 AGSNS
+895 
-900 HPNHCRRHRFNSI
+900 
-913 DAAET
+913 
-918 IRAGARSR
+918 
-926 SARNR
+926 
-931 SAARHPAA
+931 
-939 ARRRRRNRGPH
+939 ARRQP
-950 HAPRHRALRLSA
+950 SA
-962 PALCGPHR
+962 SAG
-970 SSGDRGIAR
+970 GAD
-979 TAEHGHHRR
+979 

>member
-1 MSDFSIIGNRTAMID
+1 MSGDFSIIGRPTAMID
-16 AAAKTTGA
+16 AAEKTTGV
-24 GKYTDDLSVPGML
+24 GKYTDDLSLPGML
-37 VGKILHSPYP
+37 TGKILHSPYP
-47 HARIRRIDTSRAEKC
+47 HALIKSIDTSRAENC
-62 EGVVAVVVGQ
+62 DGVVAVVVGK

-114 TALELI
+114 NALESI
-120 DVEYEV
+120 AVEYEL

-132 PEESMKAVTD
+132 PEESMRAQTN
-142 LIHDSKPGNLE
+142 LIHGSKPGNLE
-153 KDYHHVFGDPD
+153 KDYHHVFGNPD
-164 QGFAGADQIAE
+164 QGFAEADQIAE

-188 EPHSTLASFEIDP
+188 EPHSTLASFELDP

-233 AQIRVIKPLVGGG
+233 SQIRVIKPLVGGG

-253 IPLEIIAA
+253 IPIEIIAA
-261 IAARKAQAAVKITY
+261 IAARKAQAPVKITY

-292 DLKTGVKK
+292 DLKTGVKT

-377 LALAIGMDPAE
+377 LATKIGMDAAE

-417 KTVDRSGWKQR
+417 KTVERSGWKQR
-428 KGKLPRGRGL
+428 KGKMPKGRGL

-486 DTMTAQIAAEV
+486 DTMTAQVAAEV

-526 TFMAGNATLRAASEV
+526 TFMAGNATLRAAREV
-541 KRLIAAAA
+541 KKLIAAAA
-549 AKKMGCAAEDLIFR
+549 AQKMICGADDLIFR
-563 NDQVLRKNA
+563 DDLVFKKGTRDTTVKKA
-572 AASVGELADKSVRT
+572 LADEVDI
-586 TQDEASV
+586 TQAGASV
-593 SGRVEGQILRGSLQQ
+593 SGRVEGQILRRSLQQ
-608 KRKEEGPKEKM
+608 KRNEEGPKDWM
-619 SFEEAVVAAID
+619 TFEEAVVAAID
-630 FHGGLTGTGSYAP
+630 FHGALTGTGSYAP

-673 VDEETGEVVV
+673 VDEETGEVTV

-746 VEPIIVESVDPEG
+746 VEPIIVESIDPEG

-783 DAVGVRLRESPF
+783 DAVGVRLHESPF
-795 TPERVLSALRAKR
+795 TPERVLAAVRAK
-808 NARALNLTKVLTRLL
+808 NQAKALNLTQGVDPTSPQRFREHGGSLCFKGKGPQ
-823 RHASAN
+823 RHALDPARQEAPSVRGG
-829 TADRCAS
+829 AD
-836 KVRARNATRSIHRG
+836 
-850 EKCRPPRAVPIEPY
+850 
-864 KVQTAPAQNCRRRN
+864 
-878 RVSRGTFDA
+878 
-887 CRAWQLAR
+887 
-895 AGSNS
+895 
-900 HPNHCRRHRFNSI
+900 
-913 DAAET
+913 
-918 IRAGARSR
+918 
-926 SARNR
+926 
-931 SAARHPAA
+931 
-939 ARRRRRNRGPH
+939 
-950 HAPRHRALRLSA
+950 
-962 PALCGPHR
+962 
-970 SSGDRGIAR
+970 
-979 TAEHGHHRR
+979 